1 MTALDFPNDP
11 INGQFYQGYVYNE
24 TRNVWNKTFSS
35 GATIGSL
42 DDVFIYD
49 PGANDS
55 LFYNNITASWENAPG
70 VRPDGNGNIPVEFF
84 GELAGEVSEEFNTLE
99 KIENYIVDNVA
110 LASQVPALHVD
121 STSGW
126 LESYDFVPE
135 VGSLNIETTSPGL
148 FKIKVG
154 DGESTWNEL
163 PYVPDIASVNSQISA
178 AITTKANLD
187 SPIFTGNVSLPSTTS
202 IGDVSSTEIGYLDG
216 VTSGIQTQISAKL
229 DATTASSTYAPINN
243 PSFTGTVSGISKSDV
258 GLGNVDNTSD
268 NNKPVSSA
276 QQAALDLKLSLSG
289 GTMTGKITLD
299 SDPTQALHAV
309 TKQYVDNVEA
319 GLITRP
325 QTQAATTENLDATY
339 SNGTLGA
346 GATLTANSNGAFP
359 LIDGVQLTTVNGN
372 RGLLVK
378 NQTSPAHN
386 GRYNLTTQGD
396 ENTPWVLTRC
406 GLCDEA
412 DEIPGSYIFVV
423 SGTINGQTGWVQYV
437 TDPSTFVVGTDAISV
452 LQFSGAGTVV
462 AGSNII
468 VSGNQVSLIDTP
480 EVVGIEFTDA
490 IQTRAGVPSISE
502 FTQKTA
508 SYELD
513 DLNLRDGI
521 IEINSSSA
529 TTLTIPL
536 DSSIDYPVGSSI
548 DVIQTGTGTVTIEGE
563 LGVTV
568 NATPGLILR
577 TQWSSATLLKRASNT
592 WLVYGDLKS

>member
-11 INGQFYQGYVYNE
+11 IDGQFYQGYVYNE

-55 LFYNNITASWENAPG
+55 IFYNNITASWENAPG

-178 AITTKANLD
+178 AIATKANLD
-187 SPIFTGNVSLPSTTS
+187 SPTFTGNVSLPSTTS

-216 VTSGIQTQISAKL
+216 VTSGIQTQINAKL
-229 DATTASSTYAPINN
+229 DTTTASSTYAPINN

-325 QTQAATTENLDATY
+325 QVQAATTENLDATY
-339 SNGTLGA
+339 NNGNLGA
-346 GATLTANSNGAFP
+346 GATLTSNSNGAFP

-437 TDPSTFVVGTDAISV
+437 TDPSTFVVGTDAISI

-468 VSGNQVSLIDTP
+468 VSGNQVSLVDTP

-548 DVIQTGTGTVTIEGE
+548 DVIQTGTGTVTIGGE